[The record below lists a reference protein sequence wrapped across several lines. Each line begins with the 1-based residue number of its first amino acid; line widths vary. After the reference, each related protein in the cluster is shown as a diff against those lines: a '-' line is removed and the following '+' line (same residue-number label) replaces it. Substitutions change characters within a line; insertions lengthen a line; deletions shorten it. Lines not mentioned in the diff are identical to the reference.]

1 MNSVTAGEPTGTQP
15 DFDHLGKSKPASKEM
30 SAAAAVIRTYCDA
43 WLAGDAM
50 AVLGLYHQDLTLYW
64 PGQHKF
70 AGVHKGQAAAIDA
83 LLGLQAVTNRKPLQV
98 LDIMTGQSTIMIK
111 VLEGWSLVEGDIER
125 SVELV
130 RVLEYTVEE
139 GQLHTCRIYE
149 SDQPA
154 IDAWL
159 GSVNDSTSS

>member
-1 MNSVTAGEPTGTQP
+1 MNTVVAGEQADDQSELDLHET
-15 DFDHLGKSKPASKEM
+15 
-30 SAAAAVIRTYCDA
+30 SAATSEEMTAAATVIRAYCDA
-43 WLAGDAM
+43 WLAGDTM
-50 AVLGLYHQDLTLYW
+50 AVLGLYHEDLTLYW
-64 PGQHKF
+64 PGKHQF

-83 LLGLQAVTNRKPLQV
+83 LLGLQAVTNRTPLKV
-98 LDIMTGQSTIMIK
+98 LDMLTGQSTIMIK
-111 VLEGWSLVEGDIER
+111 VLEGWSLGEGGDER
-125 SVELV
+125 SIELV

-159 GSVNDSTSS
+159 GSDNDSTSS